1 MGSPRNITLLDGVEN
16 RLFAMKPQSYMP
28 GTGRSWIMR
37 AAIAVAIVVG
47 VYLVFEFGRI
57 QANYNIADAI
67 EEKQGYNSE
76 IDGLENRI
84 SVLKQEIALLETHRE
99 IDQEAYKVVEADL
112 IDLQRK
118 IQEQRDAIAF
128 YRGIVSPSDGGR
140 GLRVQDFKVT
150 RGKDERQFHMR
161 LVLVQVMQHD
171 RSVKGEVEFSLEG
184 SQDGVA
190 TTYSLEELLPTDAK
204 SNWPFAFR
212 YFQDF
217 DRVLILPAGFTP
229 EKINIEVKSRTKS
242 IASVKQSFL
251 WQSALS

>member
-1 MGSPRNITLLDGVEN
+1 
-16 RLFAMKPQSYMP
+16 MP
-28 GTGRSWIMR
+28 GTGRSGIMR
-37 AAIAVAIVVG
+37 AAVAIAFVVG

-57 QANYNIADAI
+57 QADYNIVDAI
-67 EEKQGYNSE
+67 EEKQDHKTE

-84 SVLKQEIALLETHRE
+84 IVLKQEIALLKTHRD
-99 IDQEAYKVVEADL
+99 IDQEAYKVVEDDL

-140 GLRVQDFKVT
+140 GLRVQDFKV
-150 RGKDERQFHMR
+150 RKGKDERQFHMR

-171 RSVKGEVEFSLEG
+171 RSVKGNVEFSLEG
-184 SQDGVA
+184 SQDGKA
-190 TTYSLEELLPTDAK
+190 KTYSLKDLLPTDAK

-217 DRVLILPAGFTP
+217 DRELILPAGFTP
-229 EKINIEVKSRTKS
+229 EKVNIEVKSRTKS

-251 WQSALS
+251 WETAQS

>member
-1 MGSPRNITLLDGVEN
+1 
-16 RLFAMKPQSYMP
+16 MP

-171 RSVKGEVEFSLEG
+171 RSVKGEVKFSLEG

-190 TTYSLEELLPTDAK
+190 TTYSLKELLPTDAK

>member
-1 MGSPRNITLLDGVEN
+1 
-16 RLFAMKPQSYMP
+16 MP
-28 GTGRSWIMR
+28 GTGRSGVMR
-37 AAIAVAIVVG
+37 AAVAIAVIVG
-47 VYLVFEFGRI
+47 IYLVFEFGRI
-57 QANYNIADAI
+57 QADYNIADAI
-67 EEKQGYNSE
+67 EDKQDYKTEIRDLEK
-76 IDGLENRI
+76 RI
-84 SVLKQEIALLETHRE
+84 IGHKQEIALLETHRE

-112 IDLQRK
+112 IELQRK

-140 GLRVQDFKVT
+140 GLRVQDFKLT
-150 RGKDERQFHMR
+150 KGKDERQFYMR

-171 RSVKGEVEFSLEG
+171 RSVKGDVEFSLEG
-184 SQDGVA
+184 SQDGKA
-190 TTYSLEELLPTDAK
+190 KTYSLKELLPTDAK

-217 DRVLILPAGFTP
+217 DRELILPAGFTP

-251 WQSALS
+251 WQTAQS

>member
-1 MGSPRNITLLDGVEN
+1 
-16 RLFAMKPQSYMP
+16 MP

-171 RSVKGEVEFSLEG
+171 RSVKGEVKFSLEG

>member
-1 MGSPRNITLLDGVEN
+1 
-16 RLFAMKPQSYMP
+16 
-28 GTGRSWIMR
+28 MR
-37 AAIAVAIVVG
+37 AAVTIALVVG
-47 VYLVFEFGRI
+47 IYLVFEFGRI
-57 QANYNIADAI
+57 QAGYNIADAI
-67 EEKQGYNSE
+67 EDKQGYKNE
-76 IDGLENRI
+76 IGGLEKQI
-84 SVLKQEIALLETHRE
+84 AELKQEIALFETHSE

-128 YRGIVSPSDGGR
+128 YRGIVSPADGGR

-150 RGKDERQFHMR
+150 KGKDERRFHMR

-171 RSVKGEVEFSLEG
+171 RSVKGDVEFSLEG

-190 TTYSLEELLPTDAK
+190 TTYTLEQLLPDDAK
-204 SNWPFAFR
+204 GNWPFAFR

-217 DRVLILPAGFTP
+217 DRELVLPSGFTP

-242 IASVKQSFL
+242 IASVKQSIL
-251 WQSALS
+251 WQTALS